1 MTAADVA
8 MGYIAGLTLALR
20 SIPPDTIARIVAILE
35 AARSEGRLVLLFG
48 NGGSAATA
56 SHMACDLNK
65 TALHPEFPR
74 LRAMAL
80 TDNVPLMTAWA
91 NDTHFHSVFVEQ
103 MQNFLDPGDIVIAI
117 SASGRSRNILDA
129 VRRARE
135 VGAVT
140 IGLTGFNGGH
150 LKDLVDVCLVIQ
162 SDNMGQIEDA
172 HLVVGHIITA
182 ALSARVVRS
191 PASPSE
197 MVWRSS
203 QKGSS
208 G

>member
-8 MGYIAGLTLALR
+8 TGYIAGLTLALR
-20 SIPPDTIARIVAILE
+20 SIPPEAVARIVAILE
-35 AARSEGRLVLLFG
+35 AARSEGRMVFLLG

-65 TALHPEFPR
+65 TAIHSEFPR
-74 LRAMAL
+74 FRAMAL
-80 TDNVPLMTAWA
+80 TDNVALITAWA
-91 NDTHFHSVFVEQ
+91 NDTHYHNVFIEQ

-135 VGAVT
+135 VGAVI
-140 IGLTGFNGGH
+140 IGLTGFNGGY
-150 LKDLVDVCLVIQ
+150 LKDLADVCLVIQ

-182 ALSARVVRS
+182 ALSTRVVRS
-191 PASPSE
+191 P
-197 MVWRSS
+197 V
-203 QKGSS
+203 
-208 G
+208 